1 MTNPGFRILPL
12 EQRADRQLIERFR
25 DLATPLISDNM
36 NRIQGATVPLA
47 PLHRSGKIL
56 GSAFT
61 VRTRTGDN
69 LMVHKAI
76 DLAAPGDVIVVDA
89 GGDLAQAII
98 GEIMMRLAI
107 KNQLAGYVIDGA
119 VRDSSAFYDA
129 DFPCFAR
136 GVSHRG
142 PFKEGPGEIN
152 VPVSVGGMIVHPG
165 DIIVGDR
172 DGIVAISPE
181 LAEQTVELAL
191 SQKLREEQIFRTVE
205 DRTIDRNWIDEVLRQ
220 KGCDFK

>member
-12 EQRADRQLIERFR
+12 QQRADRQLIEQFR

-36 NRIQGATVPLA
+36 NRIQGATVPLT

-61 VRTRTGDN
+61 VKTRAGDN

-152 VPVSVGGMIVHPG
+152 VSVSVGGMIVHPG

-181 LAEQTVELAL
+181 LAEQTAELAL
-191 SQKLREEQIFRTVE
+191 AQKAREEQIFRTVE
-205 DRTIDRNWIDEVLRQ
+205 DGTIDRTWIDEVLRK

>member
-12 EQRADRQLIERFR
+12 QQRADRQLIEQFR

-36 NRIQGATVPLA
+36 NRIQGATVPLT

-61 VRTRTGDN
+61 VKTRAGDN

-152 VPVSVGGMIVHPG
+152 VTVSVGGMIVHPG

-181 LAEQTVELAL
+181 LAEQTAELAL
-191 SQKLREEQIFRTVE
+191 AQKAREEQIFRTVE
-205 DRTIDRNWIDEVLRQ
+205 DGTIDRTWIDEVLRK